1 MRHALPLY
9 LGSIL
14 TGTLL
19 LSGAAA
25 WYATISA
32 GSIGQIL
39 LALILAL
46 LPASTAALH
55 IINWLVTQI
64 VPPRNLPQLEFQK
77 GIPPEFSTL
86 VVIPSL
92 LRNENELQSLLKQ
105 VENHFIGNAD
115 PNIHFALLTD
125 FVDAPQK
132 ELPGEQQLIEQ
143 AKYEIK
149 RLNNQYG
156 SETCQPFLLLHR
168 ERAWNP
174 GENCWMGWERKRGK
188 LEELNHLLLSQESGS
203 FVVQFGD
210 LGILP
215 GIRYIITTDADT
227 VLPRDSAAHLIGTL
241 AHPLNQAEFDPASG
255 KVVAGYTVLQPRVQV
270 QPAVAN
276 RSEFTR
282 RFSGD
287 VTLDLY
293 SRAVSDIYQDLFEE
307 GNYVGKGIYDLVAF
321 ERCLDKRVPENSILS
336 HDLFEG
342 LHGRCGLVTDITL
355 FEDYPPQY
363 LAYMHRLHR
372 WVRGDWQLLPWLMPT
387 VPVRAS
393 RNIPNSLSLLNRWK
407 IIDNLRRSLVSSAIV
422 MLILCGWFLL
432 PGSSLPWVT
441 MALSVYIL
449 RFLTALLSNLRSRK
463 PNDPPDI
470 TAQPLRKIAS
480 RQALDVILLPHK
492 ALVELDAILATLVR
506 LAITRKHLL
515 QWVTAAHTVYFF
527 GRELKIATAWR
538 EMVTAP
544 LLALAILLGMITWQ
558 HSSLLIASPLLLS
571 WLVSPYIAVRISRL
585 IYHAPASP
593 KPEQEHALR
602 MLARTTWLFFEHFVG
617 PEDHW
622 LPPDHFQEEP
632 HGLVAHRT
640 SPTNIGLLLVSTLAA
655 YDMGYIGVQELAQ
668 RIRYTYETLD
678 LLERARGHLLN
689 WYDTHSLAPLPPR
702 YISTVDNGNLAACLL
717 IVREGLRELRK
728 RPVVKWGGLVD
739 TLDMLLATLEETRIG
754 NSTDELHAA
763 ILDLREQASDLNKV
777 QRYAPH
783 VLVTMFRES
792 QEKIEGLLIKLVE
805 TSAELDQGK
814 LNRLSTWV
822 DRARSHLGG
831 IEYDLQTLA
840 PWSVSLINTPYILE
854 QADLE
859 PELASAWNELQALFA
874 IKPALADTPLLCTH
888 GLDILLRI
896 KNLLPSQD
904 TQARAWCQSFADE
917 LGDAHQSIL
926 RLLNDLQALEDKSEA
941 LFRSLDFRFLFDQ
954 QRQVFHI
961 GFNVESGRLDP
972 NYYDL
977 LASEA
982 RIASLVAISKGEAP
996 QSHWTHLARPL
1007 TMVGNTRTL
1016 LSWSGTMFEYL
1027 MPSLFLKN
1035 YPDTLLAQS
1044 CQAAVE
1050 HQIAYGISKNVPW
1063 GISESSFYYFDAAQV
1078 YQYRAFGAPGLGFK
1092 RGLDEDLVI
1101 APYASLIALPFAPQ
1115 AVIHNM
1121 SRLREYDMCGLY
1133 GFYESLDF
1141 TASRLSA
1148 GQEYAQVRSYM
1159 AHHQGMILLALDNY
1173 LFGNKLVSRFH
1184 ADPRIKNVELLLQ
1197 EQTPL
1202 RIETENPHQQGGGI
1216 SASSRSVVAL
1226 DPWPASPAAPYP
1238 QVHSLSNGNYSLL
1251 ISATGSGYSRWGS
1264 LDLTR
1269 WRADTTLD
1277 NWGAWLYLRDE
1288 ESLHLW
1294 SATSQPVVAHPD
1306 SQKVDFYPHLAEF
1319 ERRDGDIS
1327 IRLNISVAADDDVE
1341 IRRIVLTN
1349 HGEQPRLLSLTSYA
1363 EVILAAQDVDRRHP
1377 AFNRLFIESEYV
1389 KDGQILLFHRRP
1401 RSPKEKTVY
1410 LAHFVTLKNIEDARL
1425 TGFET
1430 DRFRFLGNCGSPR
1443 APAALLGQGA
1453 LTGAIGATLDPI
1465 FAMQTQ
1471 VNLLPYES
1479 IRLAYITLAAP
1490 SRQEALDLA
1499 GRYKQWRSL
1508 RSAFNTCAH
1517 ETENEMARFNLI
1529 SQDLERIQKLLSA
1542 LLYPSL
1548 ALRADPAI
1556 LAANTLG
1563 QPSLWPFSISGDYP
1577 ILLARITQET
1587 GLQLLS
1593 ELLQAHTYWRRR
1605 GLMIDLIWGFER
1617 IDRAFDRRGRGHT
1630 DNPDSSSPSA

>member
-1 MRHALPLY
+1 
-9 LGSIL
+9 
-14 TGTLL
+14 
-19 LSGAAA
+19 
-25 WYATISA
+25 
-32 GSIGQIL
+32 
-39 LALILAL
+39 
-46 LPASTAALH
+46 
-55 IINWLVTQI
+55 
-64 VPPRNLPQLEFQK
+64 
-77 GIPPEFSTL
+77 
-86 VVIPSL
+86 
-92 LRNENELQSLLKQ
+92 
-105 VENHFIGNAD
+105 
-115 PNIHFALLTD
+115 
-125 FVDAPQK
+125 
-132 ELPGEQQLIEQ
+132 
-143 AKYEIK
+143 
-149 RLNNQYG
+149 
-156 SETCQPFLLLHR
+156 
-168 ERAWNP
+168 
-174 GENCWMGWERKRGK
+174 
-188 LEELNHLLLSQESGS
+188 
-203 FVVQFGD
+203 
-210 LGILP
+210 
-215 GIRYIITTDADT
+215 
-227 VLPRDSAAHLIGTL
+227 
-241 AHPLNQAEFDPASG
+241 
-255 KVVAGYTVLQPRVQV
+255 
-270 QPAVAN
+270 
-276 RSEFTR
+276 
-282 RFSGD
+282 
-287 VTLDLY
+287 
-293 SRAVSDIYQDLFEE
+293 
-307 GNYVGKGIYDLVAF
+307 
-321 ERCLDKRVPENSILS
+321 
-336 HDLFEG
+336 
-342 LHGRCGLVTDITL
+342 
-355 FEDYPPQY
+355 
-363 LAYMHRLHR
+363 
-372 WVRGDWQLLPWLMPT
+372 
-387 VPVRAS
+387 
-393 RNIPNSLSLLNRWK
+393 
-407 IIDNLRRSLVSSAIV
+407 
-422 MLILCGWFLL
+422 
-432 PGSSLPWVT
+432 
-441 MALSVYIL
+441 
-449 RFLTALLSNLRSRK
+449 
-463 PNDPPDI
+463 
-470 TAQPLRKIAS
+470 
-480 RQALDVILLPHK
+480 
-492 ALVELDAILATLVR
+492 
-506 LAITRKHLL
+506 
-515 QWVTAAHTVYFF
+515 
-527 GRELKIATAWR
+527 
-538 EMVTAP
+538 
-544 LLALAILLGMITWQ
+544 
-558 HSSLLIASPLLLS
+558 
-571 WLVSPYIAVRISRL
+571 
-585 IYHAPASP
+585 
-593 KPEQEHALR
+593 
-602 MLARTTWLFFEHFVG
+602 
-617 PEDHW
+617 
-622 LPPDHFQEEP
+622 
-632 HGLVAHRT
+632 
-640 SPTNIGLLLVSTLAA
+640 
-655 YDMGYIGVQELAQ
+655 
-668 RIRYTYETLD
+668 
-678 LLERARGHLLN
+678 
-689 WYDTHSLAPLPPR
+689 
-702 YISTVDNGNLAACLL
+702 
-717 IVREGLRELRK
+717 
-728 RPVVKWGGLVD
+728 
-739 TLDMLLATLEETRIG
+739 
-754 NSTDELHAA
+754 
-763 ILDLREQASDLNKV
+763 
-777 QRYAPH
+777 
-783 VLVTMFRES
+783 
-792 QEKIEGLLIKLVE
+792 
-805 TSAELDQGK
+805 
-814 LNRLSTWV
+814 
-822 DRARSHLGG
+822 
-831 IEYDLQTLA
+831 
-840 PWSVSLINTPYILE
+840 
-854 QADLE
+854 
-859 PELASAWNELQALFA
+859 
-874 IKPALADTPLLCTH
+874 
-888 GLDILLRI
+888 
-896 KNLLPSQD
+896 
-904 TQARAWCQSFADE
+904 
-917 LGDAHQSIL
+917 
-926 RLLNDLQALEDKSEA
+926 
-941 LFRSLDFRFLFDQ
+941 
-954 QRQVFHI
+954 
-961 GFNVESGRLDP
+961 
-972 NYYDL
+972 
-977 LASEA
+977 
-982 RIASLVAISKGEAP
+982 
-996 QSHWTHLARPL
+996 
-1007 TMVGNTRTL
+1007 
-1016 LSWSGTMFEYL
+1016 
-1027 MPSLFLKN
+1027 
-1035 YPDTLLAQS
+1035 
-1044 CQAAVE
+1044 
-1050 HQIAYGISKNVPW
+1050 
-1063 GISESSFYYFDAAQV
+1063 
-1078 YQYRAFGAPGLGFK
+1078 
-1092 RGLDEDLVI
+1092 
-1101 APYASLIALPFAPQ
+1101 APQ

-1605 GLMIDLIWGFER
+1605 GLMIDLVILNRRETSYNENLAGQIHRLITQTGSEAWVNKRGGVFILREDQVSAEGNILLATAARAVLDDTAGPLEEQLKKLDKQPVRLPHFIAVLEPGMLSRAESGLERPRNLLFDNGLGGFSPDGSEYVIYLAAGQRTPAPWINVIANPHFGFLVSSNGMGCTWAQNSGENRLTPWHNDPVSDPPSEAIYLRDEDTGQLWSPTPLPTRDESPYLIRHGTGYSIFEHDSHGLAQTLRVFAVPDETVKIIQIRLENKTPRTRR
-1617 IDRAFDRRGRGHT
+1617 INITYYAEWVLGNARDTSAQYIIPEFDSRRFALLARNPYNVDFSQSVAFLAATRELNWVTTDRSEFLGVQGSYNRPAALARVGLAASVQAGYDPCAAMQILLWLAPGESKEVTFLLGEGADRG
-1630 DNPDSSSPSA
+1630 